1 MYGYIYDIFVSQKKY
16 ERELI
21 RIENSITD
29 LGMQGNTIRLSLI
42 SNVGHAIED
51 LLSRGVRTIVAVGSD
66 QLLSKIAD
74 YADLLQN
81 VTVAIIPL
89 GSHHLL
95 ADLFGVPYGAES
107 CRILSARMVK
117 HIRLGRINRCYFI
130 HSVVVQDSRTRVR
143 CDDQFVAKATSED
156 ALISILKTHEPEE
169 ESLPL
174 EEQKLSVFLTPAT
187 KKTFLRKALPVTST
201 FIRCQLAEITEPS
214 HLLLV
219 VDGQKQLKTPA
230 VMHVSPTMLK
240 VVVGKGRK
248 I

>member
-16 ERELI
+16 QRELV

-29 LGMQGNTIRLSLI
+29 LGMQGHVVRLSLI
-42 SNVGHAIED
+42 SNVSHAIED

-81 VTVAIIPL
+81 TAVAVIPI

-95 ADLFGVPYGAES
+95 ADLFGVPYGSDA
-107 CRILSARMVK
+107 CKTLSARMIK
-117 HIRLGRINRCYFI
+117 HIRLGRINRSYFI
-130 HSVVVQDSRTRVR
+130 HSVAVRDSRTRVR

-156 ALISILKTHEPEE
+156 ALISILKTHEAEE

-174 EEQKLSVFLTPAT
+174 EDQKLSVFLTPAT
-187 KKTFLRKALPVTST
+187 PKSLFKKSLPVPST
-201 FIRCQLAEITEPS
+201 FIRCQLAEITEPKQ
-214 HLLLV
+214 LLLV
-219 VDGQKQLKTPA
+219 VDGQKQMKTPA
-230 VMHVSPTMLK
+230 IMHVSPTMMK
-240 VVVGKGRK
+240 IVVGKGRK